1 MLATEQPTALRLDLT
16 AVQLA
21 PKLCKQRYKQHKL
34 EDVKL
39 RQEFAKPSNSVP
51 LLKHK
56 KTLPKA
62 LSNQEHVFQDTEG
75 SSKEHKSHHHLR

>member
-1 MLATEQPTALRLDLT
+1 MLATEQLTALQLDLP

-39 RQEFAKPSNSVP
+39 RQDFQLRVNERRAIKFGTSVETQE
-51 LLKHK
+51 KITK
-56 KTLPKA
+56 SAFKTKNA
-62 LSNQEHVFQDTEG
+62 FSRIWKVI
-75 SSKEHKSHHHLR
+75 